1 MSTHSLRS
9 ISPSN
14 SKKNS
19 VCLGWHEGDY
29 LEAID
34 NIIPILC
41 EDLESY
47 ATICGV
53 ARSALLRDVLE
64 SILLDAPS
72 ARDRD
77 DEYLQCIAAIR
88 DWLLEDVDAVAR
100 SFGVRFSLVLVDVLR
115 VIIQDTTLADNFV
128 RELAIRVS
136 REERPGPCV
145 APC

>member
-1 MSTHSLRS
+1 MSTYSPRS
-9 ISPSN
+9 ISSSN
-14 SKKNS
+14 YKKNS
-19 VCLGWHEGDY
+19 VCLRWHDGDY

-47 ATICGV
+47 AIICEV
-53 ARSALLRDVLE
+53 DRSALLRDVLE

-72 ARDRD
+72 VRNRED
-77 DEYLQCIAAIR
+77 DYLQCVSAIR
-88 DWLLEDVDAVAR
+88 EWLLEDVSAVAR
-100 SFGVRFSLVLVDVLR
+100 SFGVRFSLVLVDVLK

-128 RELAIRVS
+128 RELAIRVAP
-136 REERPGPCV
+136 EERPGPWV